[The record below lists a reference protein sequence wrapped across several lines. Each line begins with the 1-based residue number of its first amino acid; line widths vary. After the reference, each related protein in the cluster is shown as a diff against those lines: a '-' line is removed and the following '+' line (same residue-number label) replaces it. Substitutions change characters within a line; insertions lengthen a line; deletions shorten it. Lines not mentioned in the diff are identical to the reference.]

1 MEPFYTR
8 GHFLC
13 AGDLDT
19 DSGGQIL
26 NAGQVAGRLGRKNTR
41 TTSLYC
47 IDSSILQYKM
57 WFVCITALLINNPWL
72 QWYHCQAVIVC
83 CNSSTRWLVAVA
95 RWTWQNARPFQLI
108 ESIKSEC
115 LPLPQPSRSNNTNHR
130 AQLFHICLPPAI
142 LPRKILFKRHCRT
155 VKIFKCRLHQTNCVN
170 GQWHLGK

>member
-1 MEPFYTR
+1 MHCTGWPVCTLRILWHSDGSCRGIPPRHLNSDIQQPAVSSQPTMEPFYTR

-83 CNSSTRWLVAVA
+83 CNSSTVAGSSSAVDMTKCETIPVNRINQIWMSPA
-95 RWTWQNARPFQLI
+95 ASTQ
-108 ESIKSEC
+108 
-115 LPLPQPSRSNNTNHR
+115 PQ
-130 AQLFHICLPPAI
+130 Q
-142 LPRKILFKRHCRT
+142 
-155 VKIFKCRLHQTNCVN
+155 
-170 GQWHLGK
+170 

>member
-1 MEPFYTR
+1 MGTKKQQCNTVADWAKWSRNVCAKLSPDQDMQCTGWPVCTLRILWHSDGSCRGIPPRHLNSDIQQPAVSSQPTMEPFYTR

-57 WFVCITALLINNPWL
+57 WFVCITALLINNPDFSGI
-72 QWYHCQAVIVC
+72 IVKLLLFVV
-83 CNSSTRWLVAVA
+83 TPPLGG
-95 RWTWQNARPFQLI
+95 WQQ
-108 ESIKSEC
+108 
-115 LPLPQPSRSNNTNHR
+115 
-130 AQLFHICLPPAI
+130 
-142 LPRKILFKRHCRT
+142 
-155 VKIFKCRLHQTNCVN
+155 
-170 GQWHLGK
+170 

>member
-1 MEPFYTR
+1 MGTKKQQCNTVADWAKWSRNVCAKLSPSDQDLVHCTGWPVCTLRILWHSDGSCRGIPPRHLNSDIQQPAVSSQPTMEPFYTR

-57 WFVCITALLINNPWL
+57 WFVCITALLINNPDFSGI
-72 QWYHCQAVIVC
+72 IVKLLLFVV
-83 CNSSTRWLVAVA
+83 TPPLGG
-95 RWTWQNARPFQLI
+95 WQQ
-108 ESIKSEC
+108 
-115 LPLPQPSRSNNTNHR
+115 
-130 AQLFHICLPPAI
+130 
-142 LPRKILFKRHCRT
+142 
-155 VKIFKCRLHQTNCVN
+155 
-170 GQWHLGK
+170 